1 MYTLPKE
8 SLTVIEGKGLL
19 VGVVVEVGEAEGVE
33 EADGDTDEELG
44 QEQQT
49 DDGVVLGAPRLR
61 PLTVLLAAR
70 VTQLLRGC
78 RGTRRRRLETG
89 GRGGERTRISKYK
102 RKRGRRRIEM
112 ARGGRGRKAEEGE
125 CVMQVVQEDKQTG
138 KRKKEETRQRTKKK
152 SKRLIDVSAG
162 RERKKKVEKEGE

>member
-78 RGTRRRRLETG
+78 RGTRRRLETE

-102 RKRGRRRIEM
+102 RKRGRRRRIEM
-112 ARGGRGRKAEEGE
+112 ARGGRGRKAEEGV
-125 CVMQVVQEDKQTG
+125 CDAGSTRRQAN
-138 KRKKEETRQRTKKK
+138 RKKEE
-152 SKRLIDVSAG
+152 
-162 RERKKKVEKEGE
+162 